1 VSTETVTGN
10 TGPNWEKA
18 EEAGWALSTLKSPP
32 DWKQTQ
38 LRAFLARR
46 KKINNNGLPL
56 LSVNLPKGV
65 VKRKTKDNLPAPSID
80 MGNYQEVRLNDFV
93 MNQLGKPH
101 GALGVSNH
109 HGIISP
115 AYFVAEVSPSAHPRF
130 VHFLLRSR
138 LYISEYEHRGKNQP
152 PSQFDLSWEQFRS
165 IPVALPKLQDQ
176 QQIADFLDRE
186 TNRIDAIIDARL
198 RMIELL
204 SERRQAVITET
215 VTGNTGGGKTQLPRL
230 KNLADVNVSNVDKKT
245 VDGESVIRLI
255 NYTDVYYG
263 DRLGPTKSLMSASAT
278 SIQIDKYRL
287 HEGDVVITKDSET
300 PDDIGIPAYI
310 ERTASDMVCGYH
322 LAVIRPN
329 PKLLIGRYLYY
340 SMSSSH
346 VFSVWEVEA
355 RGVTRFGLRTESI
368 KNLQMDVLSL
378 SEQQEIADFLDRET
392 NRIDTIIGKCR
403 ESVELLRERR
413 QALITAA
420 VTGELEVAA

>member
-1 VSTETVTGN
+1 MPLYSEQQQIADFLDRETNRIDAIIDARLRMIELLSERRQAVITETVTGN
-10 TGPNWEKA
+10 AGPNWEKA

-186 TNRIDAIIDARL
+186 TNRIDAII
-198 RMIELL
+198 
-204 SERRQAVITET
+204 
-215 VTGNTGGGKTQLPRL
+215 
-230 KNLADVNVSNVDKKT
+230 
-245 VDGESVIRLI
+245 
-255 NYTDVYYG
+255 
-263 DRLGPTKSLMSASAT
+263 
-278 SIQIDKYRL
+278 
-287 HEGDVVITKDSET
+287 
-300 PDDIGIPAYI
+300 
-310 ERTASDMVCGYH
+310 
-322 LAVIRPN
+322 
-329 PKLLIGRYLYY
+329 
-340 SMSSSH
+340 
-346 VFSVWEVEA
+346 
-355 RGVTRFGLRTESI
+355 
-368 KNLQMDVLSL
+368 
-378 SEQQEIADFLDRET
+378 
-392 NRIDTIIGKCR
+392 GKCR